1 MRFTDKY
8 IASLKPEAKDKRVRE
23 GHGFAI
29 RVLPS
34 GIKRF
39 EFIYTVGG
47 KRRIMHLGNY
57 PVVALAEARAKFNEA
72 AALLARG
79 TDPQQHPTPETTAA
93 TPEQLTVIGLYELWV
108 KWSEQ
113 HHSAKWANTLRLAL
127 GKDILPTYGQ
137 RLASDIRRRDAVAIL
152 EQKAATAPGQAVNL
166 HKALRG
172 MFQYAVERELVEY
185 NPFSEIRAARTIP
198 TMKQTARE
206 RVLSDEEIKYLWT
219 AIDQGGGSDS
229 TQRALKLML
238 LTGQRNG
245 EVCGMHRREIQ
256 IGIGKP
262 RCLECKR
269 CGWWTIPKER
279 RQGNKGGEHRIYL
292 SPQAMQLI
300 GDRKGFIFP
309 GDTDYS
315 SISANSVNHHVRRS
329 VPATGK
335 TPYYGLPRWTPHDL
349 RRTCG
354 TGIRRCGGS
363 RDDMDLILGHVAGGV
378 TGVYDRHTGE
388 AEKERWLTSWAEYVQ
403 QIATG

>member
-1 MRFTDKY
+1 MKFTDKY
-8 IASLKPEAKDKRVRE
+8 ILSLKPKEKDYRVRE
-23 GHGFAI
+23 GHGFAV

-34 GIKRF
+34 GVKRF
-39 EFIYTVGG
+39 EFIYTANG

-57 PVVALAEARAKFNEA
+57 PAVSLAEARTTYNEA

-79 TDPQQHPTPETTAA
+79 TDPQQVSTEPSITL
-93 TPEQLTVIGLYELWV
+93 PEQLTVTGLYEMWV

-113 HHSAKWANTLRLAL
+113 HHSAKWANTLKLAL
-127 GKDILPTYGQ
+127 DKDILPTYGQ
-137 RLASDIRRRDAVAIL
+137 RLVSEIRRRDAVAIL

-206 RVLSDEEIKYLWT
+206 RVLSDEEIKYLWM

-238 LTGQRNG
+238 ITGQRNG

-300 GDRKGFIFP
+300 GDRKGFVFP
-309 GDTDYS
+309 GDNDNS

-329 VPATGK
+329 VQATGK

-388 AEKERWLTSWAEYVQ
+388 DEKRRWLTAWGEFIQ
-403 QIATG
+403 QIIAG